1 MSLLIVIAPLLPA
14 CQKAELFDTSTPKIV
29 EIAFSGSSSIPLE
42 IIYDETVVDSTR
54 GEFNTMPNPFKLNI
68 AKGGENISVRQKGKT
83 AILKSYNINAENF
96 KQPFGIFYDN
106 GKIYDSGIKYK
117 LEILAKNSG
126 LDFYLDNQIIYQNP
140 YEGTTLETLTIPV
153 NKEQKR
159 SLAVKKKGEKE
170 ILLTKIITAADTSK
184 TLKFYLEGNDLVENL
199 TIPALK
205 NPRGMSVTFKLLTN
219 VNAIETK
226 FIGGDVDLV
235 AYIRNLNT
243 TDVKKPNPELRFT
256 TPANQSFVTMELPP
270 LAESEYYTFDIVKK
284 GTNESAFVSNNSMKK
299 VNLGFGNYGS
309 FYFFNPDFMLFLPGE
324 RIICTIM
331 PAEETGGANY
341 DEIFVTP
348 TINEYLTNWINFQ

>member
-1 MSLLIVIAPLLPA
+1 MSLLIVTAPLLPS
-14 CQKAELFDTSTPKIV
+14 CQKGELFDTSTPKIV
-29 EIAFSGSSSIPLE
+29 EITFSGSSSIPLE
-42 IIYDETVVDSTR
+42 ILYNEAVVDSTR

-68 AKGGENISVRQKGKT
+68 VKGGENISVRQKGKMT
-83 AILKSYNINAENF
+83 ILKTYNINAENF
-96 KQPFGIFYDN
+96 KQSFGILYDN

-140 YEGTTLETLTIPV
+140 YEGPTAETLTIPI
-153 NKEQKR
+153 NKDQKR
-159 SLAVKKKGEKE
+159 VLTVKKKGGKE
-170 ILLTKIITAADTSK
+170 VLITKTITEADSNK
-184 TLKFYLEGNDLVENL
+184 FLKFYLEGNDLVENL

-205 NPRGMSVTFKLLTN
+205 NPKGMSVTFRLLTN
-219 VNAIETK
+219 VNTFETK
-226 FIGGDVDLV
+226 FTGGDVDLV

-243 TDVKKPNPELRFT
+243 SEVKKTNPELRFT
-256 TPANQSFVTMELPP
+256 APANQSFVTMELPP
-270 LAESEYYTFDIVKK
+270 LAESEYYTFDLVKK
-284 GTNESAFVSNNSMKK
+284 GTNKPAFVSNNSMKK

-324 RIICTIM
+324 RIICLIM

-348 TINEYLTNWINFQ
+348 TINEYLTNWISFK